1 MRMARVDQSLLK
13 ITLTAMVMVMVHK
26 SMDMILQLSTNT
38 PMNTVI
44 AAPLSMVLMKTMTS
58 TTPFNRVTFRVSAV
72 KVAVEVAASQ
82 IRL

>member
-13 ITLTAMVMVMVHK
+13 ITLTAMVMVHK

>member
-26 SMDMILQLSTNT
+26 SMDIILQLSTNT
-38 PMNTVI
+38 PTNTVI

-58 TTPFNRVTFRVSAV
+58 TTPFNRVTYSIS
-72 KVAVEVAASQ
+72 AVEVAASQ
-82 IRL
+82 TRL

>member
-58 TTPFNRVTFRVSAV
+58 TTPFNRVTYSIS
-72 KVAVEVAASQ
+72 AVEVAASQ
-82 IRL
+82 TRL

>member
-26 SMDMILQLSTNT
+26 SMDIILQLSTNT
-38 PMNTVI
+38 PTNTVI

-58 TTPFNRVTFRVSAV
+58 TTPFNRVTYSIS
-72 KVAVEVAASQ
+72 AVEVAASQ